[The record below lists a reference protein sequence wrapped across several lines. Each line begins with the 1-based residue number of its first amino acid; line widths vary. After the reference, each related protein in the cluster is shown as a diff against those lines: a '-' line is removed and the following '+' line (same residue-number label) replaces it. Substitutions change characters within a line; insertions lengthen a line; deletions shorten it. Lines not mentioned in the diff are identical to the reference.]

1 MTRWSFL
8 WHPYDEAM
16 SAVGSVVSQRH
27 PRFLPAYM
35 AAVIFG
41 ILGMHALM
49 QHCPTPAHAMAVASA
64 TTQTAAHHA
73 DDHLS
78 AVATSLDPVIGSVQ
92 LTEHPGGALGDM
104 VMLCAAMLLGAG
116 ALLKLMLRRRL
127 RHPFALPRPRLNTWR
142 PSLAVAGTGPPSTL
156 AFAVIRC

>member
-1 MTRWSFL
+1 
-8 WHPYDEAM
+8 M
-16 SAVGSVVSQRH
+16 SAVGRIASQR
-27 PRFLPAYM
+27 RQRLLPAYV

-49 QHCPTPAHAMAVASA
+49 QHCPTPAHAMAEASA
-64 TTQTAAHHA
+64 TAQTAAQHA
-73 DDHLS
+73 DDHLTV
-78 AVATSLDPVIGSVQ
+78 VATSLDPVIGTVQ

-116 ALLKLMLRRRL
+116 ALLALMLRRRPG
-127 RHPFALPRPRLNTWR
+127 RRPFALPRPRLATWR
-142 PSLAVAGTGPPSTL
+142 PSLAVAGTGPPPTL